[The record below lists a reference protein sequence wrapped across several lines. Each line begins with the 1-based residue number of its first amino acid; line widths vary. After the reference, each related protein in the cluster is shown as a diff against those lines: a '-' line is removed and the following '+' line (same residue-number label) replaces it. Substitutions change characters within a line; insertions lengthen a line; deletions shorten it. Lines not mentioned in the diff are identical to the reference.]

1 MKDENFF
8 PTIQSAID
16 YDNFINW
23 KIRLQREIP
32 FLLQYLREE
41 TVLDIACGSGRHAI
55 ALSEKGFKVVGID
68 YSENIIKIANN
79 ISKNVDNVE
88 FFVVD
93 ATSRKLKDFFLSKGY
108 KSFDNVII
116 LGNSIANMGSLE
128 KAKKVIENIYSILK
142 EGGKFLTQTINR
154 PIEPYFLPLRK
165 LKRGIMQRIMIPILN
180 FQEEYNVELH
190 FKLIDTNNFSYL
202 ETKIDRLYMFS
213 AEEFEKLVESVGF
226 KVIKKFSGF
235 NYEPFSSEETKTV
248 VWIFEKN

>member
-93 ATSRKLKDFFLSKGY
+93 ATSRKLKDFFLS
-108 KSFDNVII
+108 
-116 LGNSIANMGSLE
+116 
-128 KAKKVIENIYSILK
+128 
-142 EGGKFLTQTINR
+142 
-154 PIEPYFLPLRK
+154 
-165 LKRGIMQRIMIPILN
+165 
-180 FQEEYNVELH
+180 
-190 FKLIDTNNFSYL
+190 
-202 ETKIDRLYMFS
+202 
-213 AEEFEKLVESVGF
+213 
-226 KVIKKFSGF
+226 
-235 NYEPFSSEETKTV
+235 
-248 VWIFEKN
+248 

>member
-1 MKDENFF
+1 MKNENFF

-23 KIRLQREIP
+23 NKRLEREIP
-32 FLLQYLREE
+32 FLLRFLENG
-41 TVLDIACGSGRHAI
+41 TILDIACGSGRHAI
-55 ALSEKGFKVVGID
+55 VLSEKGFKVVGID
-68 YSENIIKIANN
+68 YSENIIKIAND
-79 ISKNVDNVE
+79 ISKNVNNVE

-93 ATSRKLKDFFLSKGY
+93 ATSSKLKDFFLSKGN
-108 KSFDNVII
+108 KSFDNTII

-142 EGGKFLTQTINR
+142 EGGKFITQTINR

-165 LKRGIMQRIMIPILN
+165 LKRGIMQRIMFPISN

-190 FKLIDTNNFSYL
+190 FKLIDTYNLSYL

-213 AEEFEKLVESVGF
+213 AKEFEKLVESVGF